1 MILFSEYQIITPIHG
16 FVDPQEFAALQIGQ
30 IDYHYFILSNSHKST
45 CSKGYNESPV
55 GIAQVLGEL
64 LLFNT
69 WALVKVTKHTII
81 ENSRFSL

>member
-1 MILFSEYQIITPIHG
+1 MILFSEYQRITPTHG
-16 FVDPQEFAALQIGQ
+16 FVEPQDFAALQIGGTG
-30 IDYHYFILSNSHKST
+30 YHYSISSSSHKST

-55 GIAQVLGEL
+55 GMTRALGEL
-64 LLFNT
+64 LSFNT